1 MLRDI
6 SEGRFKP
13 LRCDACNENLV
24 YIYMAGVTCPRC
36 GKLYDKRYDILL
48 WSPLTGD
55 VYPVEVEKMA
65 DFEFNWKYKD
75 FEIRTTHTCGKV
87 QKPYLELI
95 KWSESEGK
103 RYCWTLAYW
112 YRDKDDDWELRF
124 VCNRP
129 LEEISDVDVSPIW
142 RQLFLAQQMLED
154 AERIDARC

>member
-1 MLRDI
+1 
-6 SEGRFKP
+6 
-13 LRCDACNENLV
+13 
-24 YIYMAGVTCPRC
+24 
-36 GKLYDKRYDILL
+36 
-48 WSPLTGD
+48 
-55 VYPVEVEKMA
+55 MA
-65 DFEFNWKYKD
+65 DFEFTWKYKD
-75 FEIRTTHTCGKV
+75 FEIRTTHTYGKV

-112 YRDKDDDWELRF
+112 YRDKGDDWELHF

-154 AERIDARC
+154 AERRDEDA